1 MNPLRRLINIALGM
15 VRRRQPKPDT
25 QPVEAGAPSDEP
37 WPFPIFIARY
47 PPAHFVGLPW
57 QCAAVGVNVNVPI
70 SLSLYGRIGSEA
82 FLTQI
87 VSKDRQDARPLALL
101 LVAALSG
108 GAGL

>member
-1 MNPLRRLINIALGM
+1 VNPLRRLINIALGM
-15 VRRRQPKPDT
+15 VRRRQPKPDP

-37 WPFPIFIARY
+37 W
-47 PPAHFVGLPW
+47 PAHFVGLPW

-70 SLSLYGRIGSEA
+70 SLSLYGRNIVVGSEE

-87 VSKDRQDARPLALL
+87 ISKDRQDARSLALF
-101 LVAALSG
+101 LVDSLAR